1 MLIEVARELFAKNGK
16 KDVTMNDIAEASKKG
31 RRTLYTYFNNK
42 EEIYKAVIDKELDQ
56 VIERLY
62 LVTAETTEPD
72 IKLTNH
78 IITHLDAI
86 KYIVTRNGSLRAD
99 FFHDIYEVERTRR
112 KVDVKEIALIKNIL
126 IEGVAK
132 RVFKNMDTD
141 HISIKRYILYDEKLS
156 DGVAIMAYDI
166 CMRMK
171 EEEVTGVSI
180 ECVVDSETGTL
191 YAMKVVLEDETE
203 PVTWDD
209 IGADAPYYFI
219 TDYMQSYLHDYDS
232 GTYIEIEGEAPYEDR
247 KSVV

>member
-1 MLIEVARELFAKNGK
+1 MSKKMSNTKKMLIEVARELFAKNGK

-72 IKLTNH
+72 LKLTNH
-78 IITHLDAI
+78 IFTHLDAI

-141 HISIKRYILYDEKLS
+141 LSAMIIFYAIKGLEVPYIRQNISDEFEKNKKSIVEFVLQGIKRTRI
-156 DGVAIMAYDI
+156 
-166 CMRMK
+166 
-171 EEEVTGVSI
+171 
-180 ECVVDSETGTL
+180 
-191 YAMKVVLEDETE
+191 
-203 PVTWDD
+203 
-209 IGADAPYYFI
+209 
-219 TDYMQSYLHDYDS
+219 
-232 GTYIEIEGEAPYEDR
+232 
-247 KSVV
+247 

>member
-112 KVDVKEIALIKNIL
+112 KVDVKEIALIKKIL

-141 HISIKRYILYDEKLS
+141 LSAMIIFYAIKGLEVPYIRQNISDEFEKNKKSIVEFVLQGIKRARI
-156 DGVAIMAYDI
+156 
-166 CMRMK
+166 
-171 EEEVTGVSI
+171 
-180 ECVVDSETGTL
+180 
-191 YAMKVVLEDETE
+191 
-203 PVTWDD
+203 
-209 IGADAPYYFI
+209 
-219 TDYMQSYLHDYDS
+219 
-232 GTYIEIEGEAPYEDR
+232 
-247 KSVV
+247 